1 MELTQSKSLL
11 AKLMAT
17 ENLHIE
23 QRNVSTASFDVENRI
38 LTIPVLN
45 KEITNDQYDLFIGH
59 EVGHALYTPLD
70 GLKKAFEEKMSM
82 SVLNVVEDSRIERKI
97 KNKYPGLRQSFIRA
111 YKDLLAKD
119 FFGTQGQ
126 NLNALNFIDRI
137 NLYCKGGVDL
147 GILFTDEEKI
157 ILDEVENTV
166 TYDDVIAVAK
176 KICDQM
182 TEEEKQRSKKT
193 NFDDYEYD
201 EDGNEIE
208 TEITEQK
215 TDKPNGKPSDKGQ
228 KSERQDT
235 EGESKNEESSGN
247 SNQESS
253 APESRSNK
261 GEQNGAAGNSGSNTN
276 QPVSHTDNS
285 FRRNEHR
292 LFSNDGKRYHYGNVP
307 KLNVNDIIVDHKI
320 LWARHRLDVKT
331 KVHMYAMQGRGDLQ
345 GIDVKAFQKMRED
358 SKKVVGYL
366 VKEFELRK
374 NADQMKRASVAK
386 TGELNMSKI
395 YSYGFNEDIF
405 KKISVVPNGK
415 SHGLVMFIDWS
426 GSMHTYMDNTIRQL
440 LNLVMFC
447 KKVNI
452 PYEVYAFTQ
461 AYDKSPRPVPKNNDM
476 VLIEFS
482 LMNLLSSRMGAS
494 EYSYAAAALLAF
506 TKRYTI
512 KPDWFGLSGTPLNE
526 AVVAAMEIVPEFRK
540 KNRLQIVNTVFLTDG
555 DGQKSLYTYD
565 NYGRHNY
572 QKMEKATMVIRDPV
586 TKHEEHVK
594 EGWSRELTSAYI
606 KLLKYRT
613 NAHVIGFYILSGRDY
628 NNQINNFTDTKSS
641 SEQDEYKRNFRNNKY
656 QVVTSEGYDE
666 YYLLYAEGLDTE
678 EDAEFEVKENAT
690 TRGFVSAFSK
700 FNNNRKSNRVV
711 LNRFIGL
718 VA

>member
-97 KNKYPGLRQSFIRA
+97 KSKYPGLRQVFIRA
-111 YKDLLAKD
+111 YKDLVAKD

-147 GILFTDEEKI
+147 GIQFTDEEKI
-157 ILDEVENTV
+157 ILNEVENTI
-166 TYDDVIAVAK
+166 TYDDVIAVTK

-182 TEEEKQRSKKT
+182 TEEEKNKPRLS
-193 NFDDYEYD
+193 NYDDFEYD
-201 EDGNEIE
+201 EDGNEMASQE
-208 TEITEQK
+208 SQK
-215 TDKPNGKPSDKGQ
+215 GD
-228 KSERQDT
+228 SEDT
-235 EGESKNEESSGN
+235 GESQVDDRKDSGEKSKDGKGDLNDKKGDSKEDEFKES
-247 SNQESS
+247 ET
-253 APESRSNK
+253 K
-261 GEQNGAAGNSGSNTN
+261 GAAGQSGANSKT
-276 QPVSHTDNS
+276 PVSHTDEA
-285 FRRNEHR
+285 FRKNEHK
-292 LFSNDGKRYHYGNVP
+292 LFSNDGRKYYYGNVP
-307 KLNVNDIIVDHKI
+307 KLELDKIIVDHKV
-320 LWARHRLDVKT
+320 LWERYCFDVKTRLDVYGPSVGGT
-331 KVHMYAMQGRGDLQ
+331 DKV
-345 GIDVKAFQKMRED
+345 AFQKLREE

-374 NADQMKRASVAK
+374 NAEQLKRASVAK

-395 YSYGFNEDIF
+395 FSYKFSEDIF

-426 GSMHTYMDNTIRQL
+426 GSMHNHIDNTIRQL

-452 PYEVYAFTQ
+452 PYDVYAFTQ
-461 AYDKSPRPVPKNNDM
+461 AYDKNARVHPKKDDM

-482 LMNLLSSRMGAS
+482 LMNLLSSRMSAT
-494 EYSYAAAALLAF
+494 EYSYAASALLAF
-506 TKRYTI
+506 HNRYSY
-512 KPDWFGLSGTPLNE
+512 KPSWFGLSGTPLNE
-526 AVVAAMEIVPEFRK
+526 AIVAAMEIVPKFRK
-540 KNRLQIVNTVFLTDG
+540 ENRLQIVNTVFLTDG
-555 DGQKSLYTYD
+555 DGQKSLNTYD
-565 NYGRHNY
+565 YTGRWHNP
-572 QKMEKATMVIRDPV
+572 KSATFVIRDPV
-586 TKHEEHVK
+586 TKHEEYVVD
-594 EGWSRELTSAYI
+594 GWSRELTSAYI
-606 KLLKYRT
+606 KLLKART
-613 NAHVIGFYILSGRDY
+613 NAHVIGFYILSARDFGY
-628 NNQINNFTDTKSS
+628 QIQNFDDINPSDRE
-641 SEQDEYKRNFRNNKY
+641 EQRKKFRSNKY

-666 YYLLYAEGLDTE
+666 YYLLHAEGLETDD
-678 EDAEFEVKENAT
+678 DAEFEVKENAT
-690 TRGFVSAFSK
+690 TRGFVSAFTK
-700 FNNNRKSNRVV
+700 FNNNRKANRVV

-718 VA
+718 IT